1 MTQHHTRVRRGPAV
15 LRADPPRPIVRHM
28 SPRVS
33 LFVLTV
39 TALVAFAGNS
49 ILNRA
54 ALVGTEITPAAFT
67 AIRLGSGAVMLAAL
81 LVLRPGAS
89 GQLQQGSWL
98 GAAALAGYAIAFSFA
113 YVTLDAGIG
122 ALALF
127 GGVQVTMFAGVL
139 RHGGRPP
146 LRRWLG
152 AGLGL
157 AGLTVLLLP
166 GASAPDPFGLVLMLA
181 AAVSWGVYSLLGQG
195 VSDPLAVTAGN
206 FLRTLP
212 LALILAVLS
221 LRSAVPLDGAML
233 AVVSG
238 AVTSALGYAVWY
250 AALRHLDQS
259 LAAVLQLTVPLI
271 ALGGGMLFLGEAA
284 TWTFAISAL
293 LVAAGVIVALPR
305 GVPKG

>member
-1 MTQHHTRVRRGPAV
+1 
-15 LRADPPRPIVRHM
+15 
-28 SPRVS
+28 
-33 LFVLTV
+33 
-39 TALVAFAGNS
+39 
-49 ILNRA
+49 
-54 ALVGTEITPAAFT
+54 
-67 AIRLGSGAVMLAAL
+67 
-81 LVLRPGAS
+81 
-89 GQLQQGSWL
+89 
-98 GAAALAGYAIAFSFA
+98 
-113 YVTLDAGIG
+113 
-122 ALALF
+122 
-127 GGVQVTMFAGVL
+127 
-139 RHGGRPP
+139 
-146 LRRWLG
+146 
-152 AGLGL
+152 
-157 AGLTVLLLP
+157 
-166 GASAPDPFGLVLMLA
+166 MLA